1 MKKLALVAGLVVA
14 LAGCAS
20 GPTVRAMSDPQ
31 ANFAS
36 YQTFGF
42 ADPLGTDRSG
52 YRSIVSE
59 ALKASTRRQLEAR
72 GFTYVAE
79 NPQLLVNFN
88 ARLDDKMRVSTT
100 PAPMMGMGYYG
111 YRGRLYAP
119 YPLYNQQT
127 TVTEYKE
134 GTLNIDV
141 VDNAAKRLLWEG
153 VVSQAITQKT
163 MDNVPATLDT
173 AVAAAFERFPVAA
186 RR

>member
-1 MKKLALVAGLVVA
+1 MKTLPLVVGLAVA

-20 GPTVRAMSDPQ
+20 GPSVRSMSDPQ

-52 YRSIVSE
+52 YRSVVSE
-59 ALKASTRRQLEAR
+59 ALKTSTRRQLEAR

-88 ARLDDKMRVSTT
+88 AQLNDKMRVNTT
-100 PAPMMGMGYYG
+100 PTSTMGMGYYG

-119 YPLYNQQT
+119 YPLYAEQT
-127 TVTEYKE
+127 TVSEYKE

-141 VDNAAKRLLWEG
+141 ADSAAKRLLWEG
-153 VVSQAITQKT
+153 VVSQAVTQKAL
-163 MDNVPATLDT
+163 DNVPAALDT
-173 AVAAAFERFPVAA
+173 AVAAAFEKFPVAA
-186 RR
+186 RP